1 METLRHIMIIIYPKD
16 ASKVQMEL
24 LDIMTM
30 KKEDPTVEL
39 KAFVNQVAKHENV
52 TYLSFFYF

>member
-1 METLRHIMIIIYPKD
+1 MIIIYPKD

-52 TYLSFFYF
+52 TYLSFFSFLVNL